1 VFPAS
6 VITGSLKFIMIVSE
20 PPFLVQAPALA
31 DFWQENFKVQVDA
44 RSGTLRI
51 HLAEEPPRKRRRTK
65 DTPQRDLI
73 SIAGEGQAEPFEL
86 ADGVGMDID
95 IAAGGKPT

>member
-1 VFPAS
+1 
-6 VITGSLKFIMIVSE
+6 MISDISTV
-20 PPFLVQAPALA
+20 VQAPALV

-44 RSGTLRI
+44 RTGTLRI

-65 DTPQRDLI
+65 DESLRDFNLI
-73 SIAGEGQAEPFEL
+73 GGEGQVGPVEPT
-86 ADGVGMDID
+86 DGDGMDID